1 METKKEKLKRLG
13 FVSHGDLVEKTYG
26 KVGTTK
32 RDEYEKELKMELLGE
47 FLRQVRRKKNY
58 TQEQVAEFMGTDKT
72 YISKI
77 ENNLKDTK
85 LTTIRKYI
93 EALKIPRLSLRLEF
107 EDGSPAELQLI

>member
-1 METKKEKLKRLG
+1 METKNEKLKRLG
-13 FVSHGDLVEKTYG
+13 FVSHKDVVEKTYG
-26 KVGTTK
+26 KVGKTK
-32 RDEYEKELKMELLGE
+32 RDDYEKELKMEVLGE

-58 TQEQVAEFMGTDKT
+58 TQEQVAEIMGTDKT

-85 LTTIRKYI
+85 LTTIRKYV
-93 EALKIPRLSLRLEF
+93 EALKIPKLSLRLEF